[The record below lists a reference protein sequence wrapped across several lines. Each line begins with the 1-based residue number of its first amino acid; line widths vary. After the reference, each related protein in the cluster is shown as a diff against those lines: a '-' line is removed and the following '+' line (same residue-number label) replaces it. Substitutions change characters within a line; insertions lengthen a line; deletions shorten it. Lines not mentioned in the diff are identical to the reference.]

1 MLSLD
6 KDSRVT
12 PYATPYEDDGRPVI
26 KLSAR
31 QSFPTLY
38 KQNGLVYV
46 TSKKLLMEK
55 TLTIGP
61 DALAVVVDEEEAVDI
76 DTFTDFHIA
85 ESLMKMKN

>member
-1 MLSLD
+1 
-6 KDSRVT
+6 
-12 PYATPYEDDGRPVI
+12 
-26 KLSAR
+26 
-31 QSFPTLY
+31 
-38 KQNGLVYV
+38 
-46 TSKKLLMEK
+46 MEK